1 MNILK
6 KFFSVEE
13 EMENESKELQR
24 SIDELLLGE
33 EEITGIKPTKKTEPQ
48 NFIGDF
54 DITKFNKVDEKIVHG
69 VENPTVIKAL
79 YVPETENR
87 RIEQVRSIEDSLPM
101 SGKGLSIEQK
111 KEILKNS
118 LIIMIERPIKSDE
131 LDFIGNS
138 RINGKPI
145 YRYIGKDFLS
155 FRTKYENYEFDEVFY
170 NPGFGIS

>member
-6 KFFSVEE
+6 KWFSVEE
-13 EMENESKELQR
+13 EMENTSKELQR
-24 SIDELLLGE
+24 SIDDLLLGE
-33 EEITGIKPTKKTEPQ
+33 EEITGIKPTKKSEPQ

-54 DITKFNKVDEKIVHG
+54 DITQFSKVDDKIMYG
-69 VENPTVIKAL
+69 VENPTAIETP
-79 YVPETENR
+79 YVPKTENR
-87 RIEQVRSIEDSLPM
+87 KIEQVRTIEDSFPM

-131 LDFIGNS
+131 LDLIGNS

-155 FRTKYENYEFDEVFY
+155 FRAKYENYEFDEVFY